1 MPKPMSRIL
10 RTQGGNM
17 EKCNIAS
24 ALTRS
29 PLFEGIDESEIAVML
44 NCSNSQLKEFSA
56 GDTVCRFESD
66 RQCIGLV
73 IKGEAE
79 LERVDYDGN
88 RTVLEIV
95 GEGDMFGQTLAFSNL
110 TGDMLAVVCRKSASI
125 VFIPA
130 DFVSGRCSNHCNKH
144 NVLVHNMLA
153 IISSKARS
161 LSERVEVLSN
171 RSIRD
176 KLLNYFAIGCAK
188 RGGNSFTLPFSLST
202 LADYICCDRSAMM
215 RELASMRSEGIVSV
229 DKREVVMHR

>member
-1 MPKPMSRIL
+1 MANFFLDNKDL
-10 RTQGGNM
+10 QFQ
-17 EKCNIAS
+17 
-24 ALTRS
+24 LDH
-29 PLFEGIDESEIAVML
+29 PLMKKIVA
-44 NCSNSQLKEFSA
+44 LKERNFA
-56 GDTVCRFESD
+56 DKD
-66 RQCIGLV
+66 
-73 IKGEAE
+73 KYDYAP
-79 LERVDYDGN
+79 VDYEDAVDSY
-88 RTVLEIV
+88 RKVLEIV

-188 RGGNSFTLPFSLST
+188 MGGNSFTLPFSLST